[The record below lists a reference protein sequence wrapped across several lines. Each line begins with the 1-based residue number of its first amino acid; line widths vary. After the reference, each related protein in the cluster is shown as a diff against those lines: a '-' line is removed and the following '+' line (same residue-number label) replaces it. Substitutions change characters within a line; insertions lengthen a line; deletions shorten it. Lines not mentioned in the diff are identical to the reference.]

1 MTWILDVLH
10 GLIDFQMGL
19 PDLVDILLVTALIYT
34 LLTLLRG
41 TRAMQMLWGLLGLV
55 VALLWLSAGSPDGAQ
70 AAGVKP
76 I

>member
-1 MTWILDVLH
+1 MNGKRFAMDV
-10 GLIDFQMGL
+10 
-19 PDLVDILLVTALIYT
+19 T
-34 LLTLLRG
+34 L
-41 TRAMQMLWGLLGLV
+41 GLLGLV